1 MIILLFSPIGANTAD
16 TRLGKSFFHL
26 WFSESYNAK
35 KYLLLHYSF
44 MSEVANLF
52 FSDKLCFFT
61 EIFPYKFTSSYIN
74 CSRERLPG
82 YSVII
87 EH

>member
-35 KYLLLHYSF
+35 NYLFLHYSF

-52 FSDKLCFFT
+52 FQTSFAFLQRFFLT
-61 EIFPYKFTSSYIN
+61 N
-74 CSRERLPG
+74 LHRLTLIVPG
-82 YSVII
+82 SGYPGTVSL
-87 EH
+87 